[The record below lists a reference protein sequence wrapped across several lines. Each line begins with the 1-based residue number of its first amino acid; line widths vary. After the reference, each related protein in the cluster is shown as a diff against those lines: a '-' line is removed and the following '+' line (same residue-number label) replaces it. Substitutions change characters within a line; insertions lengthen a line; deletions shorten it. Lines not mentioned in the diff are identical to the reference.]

1 MDVLKLDFLILFY
14 DDTGSD
20 DKNRIL
26 IFTTDRNIEFLNSH
40 PDWYGDGTFDV
51 SPELF
56 KQLFTIQAC
65 VKGKV
70 LPMVYALIPNKQQ
83 VSYMKLFTMLKEYLN
98 PPDSFSCDF
107 EKGLLNPI
115 KLNFENC
122 KVLGCWFHLSQNL
135 WKHVQSYGLVEKYSS
150 DKEFYKAF
158 QRLKALP
165 FVPCVD
171 VVYAFKVIKCNSPV
185 EFNLMLEYF
194 ETYYIGKLK
203 INSKSVREEPM
214 FAIEIWNVY
223 DRIEK
228 DLPRTNN
235 NLEAWHKVFGVRYYY
250 YIFGHKKIVKQK
262 FIN

>member
-1 MDVLKLDFLILFY
+1 M
-14 DDTGSD
+14 
-20 DKNRIL
+20 
-26 IFTTDRNIEFLNSH
+26 
-40 PDWYGDGTFDV
+40 
-51 SPELF
+51 
-56 KQLFTIQAC
+56 FTIQAC

-98 PPDSFSCDF
+98 PPDSFSWDF
-107 EKGLLNPI
+107 EKGLLNTI

-223 DRIEK
+223 ERIEK

-250 YIFGHKKIVKQK
+250 YIFGHKKIIKQK